1 MPVRIR
7 KYRESD
13 AIAVGKLIADTFR
26 DFNLDYAPKAEQEKL
41 LGPFRDA
48 HSKDPEK
55 LASIARMIEA
65 PWVWI
70 AVEEDEIIGI
80 LRGSPGRLRSL
91 FVAKRAHRRGIGKK
105 LMAIFEKACVEAGTE
120 KITMQA
126 TLYAVPF
133 YQSLGFK
140 RSTGVRTGPCFD
152 GVDFPYQPM
161 RKDLAI

>member
-1 MPVRIR
+1 
-7 KYRESD
+7 
-13 AIAVGKLIADTFR
+13 
-26 DFNLDYAPKAEQEKL
+26 
-41 LGPFRDA
+41 
-48 HSKDPEK
+48 
-55 LASIARMIEA
+55 
-65 PWVWI
+65 
-70 AVEEDEIIGI
+70 
-80 LRGSPGRLRSL
+80 
-91 FVAKRAHRRGIGKK
+91 
-105 LMAIFEKACVEAGTE
+105 MAIFEKACVEAGTE